1 MSKWQKEVFIMPAD
15 LQSESELI
23 RFFES
28 RFWDESKLIH
38 SGAYTNLC
46 GYRSYLN
53 KLEPHTLQEFYNY
66 K

>member
-1 MSKWQKEVFIMPAD
+1 MNQRDS
-15 LQSESELI
+15 LL
-23 RFFES
+23 R
-28 RFWDESKLIH
+28 
-38 SGAYTNLC
+38 AYTNLC